1 MSGSPRRIPWL
12 ALLPLV
18 AFVSLA
24 GLFKFQL
31 DKAEKTTDAKA
42 LPSALIGKQAPVFA
56 LPAID
61 GTTGEGFSDADLKLG
76 QVTLVNVFASWCV
89 PCREEHPLL
98 MQMARDPKL
107 KALGVRLYGLNYKD
121 EAANAR
127 GFLAQYGNPYARTG
141 ADVRGRAGIDWGVY
155 GVPETFVVRGDGSI
169 AYKQIGPI
177 TAEAL
182 RDRLMPA
189 IEAAA
194 KAPRG

>member
-1 MSGSPRRIPWL
+1 MSANRPRIPWL
-12 ALLPLV
+12 ALLPLI
-18 AFVSLA
+18 AFVALA

-42 LPSALIGKQAPVFA
+42 LPSALVGKQVPVFA

-76 QVTLVNVFASWCV
+76 QVTLVNVFASWCG

-98 MQMARDPKL
+98 MQLARDPKL
-107 KALGVRLYGLNYKD
+107 MALGVRLYGLNYKD
-121 EAANAR
+121 EATQAR

-177 TAEAL
+177 TADAL